1 MLQSYEAIYDHGQI
15 RWLTDKPPVEEAH
28 VIVTMLPQQA
38 DAATKMCR
46 VPSPLIAGKGKILG
60 DIVAPVTPE
69 GDWDALK

>member
-1 MLQSYEAIYDHGQI
+1 
-15 RWLTDKPPVEEAH
+15 
-28 VIVTMLPQQA
+28 MLPQQA